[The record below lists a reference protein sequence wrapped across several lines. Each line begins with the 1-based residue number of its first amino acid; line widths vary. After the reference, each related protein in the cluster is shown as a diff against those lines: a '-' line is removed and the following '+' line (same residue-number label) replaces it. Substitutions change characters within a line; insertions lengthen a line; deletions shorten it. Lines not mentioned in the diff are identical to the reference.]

1 MDRKQHCHYCEST
14 EFYDTACSPIYVALK
29 PCCRCGEP
37 CCSRHSD
44 WHHGDAYICTKCFA
58 WEERAAI
65 IEFDANMPR
74 DEAER
79 LASSQS
85 TGEQS

>member
-1 MDRKQHCHYCEST
+1 MDRKQRCHYCEAT
-14 EFYDTACSPIYVALK
+14 EFYDTACFPIYVALK
-29 PCCRCGEP
+29 HCCRCGES

-44 WHHGDAYICTKCFA
+44 WHHDNAYVCVKCFA

-65 IEFDANMPR
+65 IEFDANLPR

-79 LASSQS
+79 LASLIKD
-85 TGEQS
+85 